1 MRPEGATVARADD
14 DASATVVT
22 SMVLG
27 DRLQFVVRIGQ
38 SELLV
43 RQPRTADDAE
53 LAGLAPGTPVEVAF
67 APRAGL
73 LLGEVPGRAAAVTEV
88 AAP

>member
-1 MRPEGATVARADD
+1 
-14 DASATVVT
+14 VT

-27 DRLQFVVRIGQ
+27 DRLQFVIRIGK

-43 RQPRTADDAE
+43 RQPRSAGDAD
-53 LAGLAPGTPVEVAF
+53 LAALQPGAPVDVAF

-73 LLGEVPGRAAAVTEV
+73 LLGEAPGTPAVVAEV